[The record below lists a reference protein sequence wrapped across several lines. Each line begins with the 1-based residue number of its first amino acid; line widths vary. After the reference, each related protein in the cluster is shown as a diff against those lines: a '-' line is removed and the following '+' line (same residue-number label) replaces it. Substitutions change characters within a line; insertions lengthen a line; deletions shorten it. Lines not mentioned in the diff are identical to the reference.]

1 MTKLLKFLSL
11 PILFVA
17 LSLSITG
24 CSGGSSRSATTNG
37 GGSTTQTPAPAVTG
51 VSPASVPAGSEAFT
65 LTVTGSNFQ
74 PQSAIKWN
82 STALTTTYGNAT
94 TLTATVPANL
104 AASTLVANVTVANP
118 DGQVSVGGSSSQ
130 QVLVT
135 NPKPTLTGITPNS
148 LYAGS
153 ADTTFTLT
161 GANFSSLS
169 VVASGTTSL
178 ATTLVGSTQLTAVA
192 PAALLASV
200 GTLSLTVSNPAP
212 GGGSSQSVAVS
223 LLQHPAELDSL
234 APSTVPLSNSPQT
247 VTLSGSYFTPTTVVY
262 ASGTAL
268 STHFIS
274 TTSIQFTVP
283 ASLISYTT
291 GTIPIAVVD
300 SASGVKGD
308 NTVTLPIVNPVPVL
322 NSLSAMAVTAGAP
335 DFLLVLNG
343 SNFLQSSTILIN
355 GTAVQPFSTGQL
367 SAVATVTVPASVL
380 STVGPVTIAVSNPA
394 PGGGTSQAQTLNVIS
409 ASNRVR
415 TVNVAAADLG
425 WDSVHNVLVASTLS
439 SSTNN
444 PNSIVTI
451 DPLQGTVIAS
461 QTLPS
466 QPAGISVTSDG
477 TYIYATLPSTGQIER
492 LILPSLT
499 PDITFALGEGAN
511 GVMNTTAAVT
521 AAPGKPHTVAVS
533 LHTGDTNPESAVG
546 GVAVY
551 DDGISR
557 AAIVGPPAYPNVYD
571 TLVWGKDSTT
581 LYGTDSAYSGGPE
594 DVFSVT
600 ASGITLAQTYTGAL
614 GDFVKHLAYDPST
627 GNLIDGYGHIL
638 NAATGQSMGLLQ
650 VQNTLSNGQNPFALD
665 TAQRVGFYVNVN
677 SSYSS
682 NPAPNGEYIQAFGL
696 DRFNYINSMLVEG
709 LEGAST
715 IVRWGASGLAANGA
729 SQVYLIDGS
738 FVTPTGVTSAVGGF
752 VAPSPTLAL
761 VTPVSV
767 AVGSADTQVTLTG
780 RDFTQSS
787 QVTWNNQN
795 LLIDSISD
803 TQMVVTIPAAALG
816 QPVASLLAVSNGPGT
831 GSSNSIG
838 FTVVPNLG
846 ANAQMQVLNVS
857 GNDLAWDAARNL
869 LYVSVP
875 AGDPISP
882 NTIAVIDPV
891 AAAVRQ
897 MIPVADQPSTIALSD
912 DGSYLYAGFSGQ
924 AIVQQYSLPSFSLS
938 LTIPMGAG
946 ATGTVGTQGSCA
958 FPAAMKVAP
967 GNPQTIAVSEG
978 IANVEPNGC
987 LLAIYDNATAR
998 PNTLS
1003 YYTSGVE
1010 FSSLAW
1016 GADANTL
1023 YGQVQNGISP
1033 QEIYSVTVSP
1043 SGVSPANGL
1052 NSGGF
1057 GLQVHFDPGTKLLY
1071 SDSGVITNPV
1081 GPVQVGKF
1089 DSGQGVLVATDSA
1102 LKRAF
1107 VLTSSSTVGINN
1119 SGQGAN
1125 SYTLNIYDLNT
1136 QALLK
1141 TIAIPDVLGAPVRL
1155 VRWGTKGLVFVTS
1168 NWPSEGTT
1176 VGALYILQ
1184 GSDIS
1189 GTP

>member
-1 MTKLLKFLSL
+1 MVVFSLSL
-11 PILFVA
+11 
-17 LSLSITG
+17 TG
-24 CSGGSSRSATTNG
+24 CSGGSS
-37 GGSTTQTPAPAVTG
+37 GSTTSNSGGSGTQAPAPAVTG
-51 VSPASVPAGSEAFT
+51 VSPTNVPAGSGPFT

-74 PQSAIKWN
+74 PQSAISWN
-82 STALTTTYGNAT
+82 GTALTTTYVNAT
-94 TLTATVPANL
+94 TLTTTVPANL
-104 AASTLVANVTVANP
+104 AALASAANVTVTNP
-118 DGQVSVGGSSSQ
+118 DGQTSGGGSSTQ
-130 QVLVT
+130 QVSVT
-135 NPKPTLTGITPNS
+135 NPKPTLISITPNS

-161 GANFSSLS
+161 GTNFNSSS
-169 VVASGTTSL
+169 VVISGTTSL
-178 ATTLVGSTQLTAVA
+178 ATTLVSGTQLTAVA
-192 PAALLASV
+192 PAALLASM
-200 GTLSLTVSNPAP
+200 GTLTLSVSNPAP
-212 GGGSSQSVAVS
+212 GGGSSQTVAVS
-223 LLQHPAELDSL
+223 LSEHPAELDSL
-234 APSTVPLSNSPQT
+234 APSTVLVSNAPQT
-247 VTLSGSYFTPTTVVY
+247 VTLTGNYFTPTTVVS
-262 ASGTAL
+262 ASSIPLT
-268 STHFIS
+268 THFIS
-274 TTSIQFTVP
+274 TTSIQFTVTS
-283 ASLISYTT
+283 AITFST
-291 GTIPIAVVD
+291 GSTPITVAD
-300 SASGVKGD
+300 SASGVKGA
-308 NTVTLPIVNPVPVL
+308 NTLTLPIVNPAPVL
-322 NSLSAMAVTAGAP
+322 NSLSATAVTAGAP
-335 DFLLVLNG
+335 DFLLVLSG

-355 GTAVQPFSTGQL
+355 GTAVQPFTTGQL

-380 STVGPVTIAVSNPA
+380 STVGTVTIAVSNPA
-394 PGGGTSQAQTLNVIS
+394 PGGGTSQTQTLNVIS

-415 TVNVAAADLG
+415 TVNVAAADLA
-425 WDSVHNVLVASTLS
+425 WDSVHNLLVASTLS
-439 SSTNN
+439 SSANN

-466 QPAGISVTSDG
+466 QPAGIAVTSDG
-477 TYIYATLPSTGQIER
+477 SYIYATLPSTGQIER

-499 PDITFALGEGAN
+499 PDITFALGKGAN

-521 AAPGKPHTVAVS
+521 AAPGQPHTVAVS

-557 AAIVGPPAYPNVYD
+557 ATTVGPPAYPNVYD
-571 TLVWGKDSTT
+571 SLVWGKDSTT

-600 ASGITLAQTYTGAL
+600 ASGITLAQAYGGAL
-614 GDFVKHLAYDPST
+614 GDFVRHLAYDPST
-627 GNLIDGYGHIL
+627 GNLIDGYGHVL
-638 NAATGQSMGLLQ
+638 NAATGQALGQMQ
-650 VQNTLSNGQNPFALD
+650 VQNTLSYEQNPFALD
-665 TAQRVGFYVNVN
+665 TTQRLGFYLNAYGFYPN
-677 SSYSS
+677 
-682 NPAPNGEYIQAFGL
+682 NPAPGGEYIQAFGL

-803 TQMVVTIPAAALG
+803 TQMVVTIPAAALS

-846 ANAQMQVLNVS
+846 AKAQMQVLNVS
-857 GNDLAWDAARNL
+857 GSDLAWDSARNL

-875 AGDPISP
+875 AGDPVSP
-882 NTIAVIDPV
+882 NTIAVIDP
-891 AAAVRQ
+891 AAAAIRQ
-897 MIPVADQPSTIALSD
+897 TIPVADQPSTIALSD
-912 DGSYLYAGFSGQ
+912 DGSYLYAGFLGQ

-946 ATGTVGTQGSCA
+946 ATGTLGAQNSCT
-958 FPAAMKVAP
+958 FPVAIKVAP

-978 IANVEPNGC
+978 IGNVEPNSC

-1033 QEIYSVTVSP
+1033 QEIYGVTVSP

-1057 GLQVHFDPGTKLLY
+1057 GLQVHYDPGTKLLY

-1102 LKRAF
+1102 LNRAF

-1141 TIAIPDVLGAPVRL
+1141 TIAIPDVLGAPWRM
-1155 VRWGTKGLVFVTS
+1155 VRWGTNGLAFVTT

-1176 VGALYILQ
+1176 VGTLYILQ

-1189 GTP
+1189 GAP